1 MKHNELNKSRCQNS
15 TDRTTNHIPDLEH
28 IITLSPAFRNSF
40 ASAYPIPKM
49 KDVKQLSLAN
59 LKELTD
65 RAQVQENRQWKI
77 YIKEKKMYITKLC

>member
-49 KDVKQLSLAN
+49 KRCKTVNPSQFK
-59 LKELTD
+59 
-65 RAQVQENRQWKI
+65 RV
-77 YIKEKKMYITKLC
+77 